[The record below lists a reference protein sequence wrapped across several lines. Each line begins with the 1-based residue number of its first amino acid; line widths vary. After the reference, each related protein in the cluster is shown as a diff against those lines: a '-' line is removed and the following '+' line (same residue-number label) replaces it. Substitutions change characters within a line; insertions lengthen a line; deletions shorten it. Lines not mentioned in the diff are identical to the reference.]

1 MLLLMHNYSFRDYVH
16 GAFMTMTTKNM
27 NQDSNR
33 VDKEGFILTAQ
44 ANRRFLSLEEIKRP
58 NEALRIVHDALLPY
72 ATPYEVKS
80 NRHLLSQGGTTSTIW
95 LVSSGNLSY
104 YRTYDDLKIAI
115 SPGPVV
121 AGLAELFAPFNRHVY
136 RASRG
141 ARVSSIPLEHA
152 REVITELQLWENVAE
167 ILGYVVQMMCYRD
180 EHLVSKSSYSIVRA
194 KLIEYMNKKEINEA
208 NRTGIVAYIQ
218 NTTHLSRSLIYHF
231 LGALTEGGYIKTRN
245 GKLIEIIRLPEN
257 F

>member
-1 MLLLMHNYSFRDYVH
+1 
-16 GAFMTMTTKNM
+16 MTMTTKSMGLTECSANEAGLI
-27 NQDSNR
+27 S
-33 VDKEGFILTAQ
+33 TAQ

-58 NEALRIVHDALLPY
+58 TEALRIVHDALLPY
-72 ATPYEVKS
+72 STPYAVRS
-80 NRHLLSQGGTTSTIW
+80 NRHLLSLNGKSSAIW

-141 ARVSSIPLEHA
+141 AKVFSIPLERA
-152 REVITELQLWENVAE
+152 REVITELQLWESVAE

-180 EHLVSKSSYSIVRA
+180 EHLVSKSSYSIFRA

-218 NTTHLSRSLIYHF
+218 NTTHLSRSLIYNF
-231 LGALTEGGYIKTRN
+231 LGALTEGGYIKTQN

>member
-1 MLLLMHNYSFRDYVH
+1 MGSSENDPND
-16 GAFMTMTTKNM
+16 A
-27 NQDSNR
+27 
-33 VDKEGFILTAQ
+33 EFILTPQ
-44 ANRRFLSLEEIKRP
+44 ANRRFLYLEEIKRP
-58 NEALRIVHDALLPY
+58 TEALRIVHDALLPY
-72 ATPYEVKS
+72 STPYEIRSHRQLLTLNGKS
-80 NRHLLSQGGTTSTIW
+80 SAIW

-104 YRTYDDLKIAI
+104 YRAYDNLKIAV

-141 ARVSSIPLEHA
+141 AKVFSVPLEHG
-152 REVITELQLWENVAE
+152 REAITELQLWDNVAE

-180 EHLVSKSSYSIVRA
+180 EHLVSKNSYTIFRA

-208 NRTGIVAYIQ
+208 NRAGIVAYIQ
-218 NTTHLSRSLIYHF
+218 NTTHLSRSLIYSF
-231 LGALTEGGYIKTRN
+231 LGALTEGGCIKTQN